1 MVAHTADR
9 EQGGRLLSDGVS
21 EQMLNTLQFAS
32 RVALCRRLIRKVPPH
47 SASTINACCRSHSR
61 RCYDISAVDYAEGGP
76 SLTLMAP
83 LDAEGLATWSVVD
96 DSNQ

>member
-1 MVAHTADR
+1 MVAYTADR
-9 EQGGRLLSDGVS
+9 EQGGRLWWDGVS
-21 EQMLNTLQFAS
+21 EQMLTTLHLAS
-32 RVALCRRLIRKVPPH
+32 RVALCRRLIRKVQPR

-83 LDAEGLATWSVVD
+83 LEAEGLATWTVMH